1 MAITVAGRKMTVT
14 DATRQYAEEKI
25 GNAMKV
31 MDIDPLDAEVVLS
44 VKKNPSIALPCVCEV
59 TIRTKGNVVR
69 VEEEEQDM
77 FSAIDVA
84 AAKVLR
90 QLRKYKTR
98 VIDRKVRAGAHG
110 DPASIR
116 TMEGEELDL
125 DALMADLSADE
136 EIVRVKEIE
145 FAPMTEEEA
154 LLRLH
159 RPRHR
164 SSLRA
169 LSSRRRRLRRLEAE
183 ALRLLA
189 LRGARTVR
197 PFSLTT
203 ENRKRGNMTTIDTI
217 KDILHENLDIDPAD
231 ITEESTFESLN
242 IDSLDMVEL
251 VCELEDRLDIDLGEF
266 DDSEGIKTLGQ
277 FVEYVEG
284 L

>member
-44 VKKNPSIALPCVCEV
+44 VKKNPSIALPCKCEV

-69 VEEEEQDM
+69 VEEDEQDM
-77 FSAIDVA
+77 FAAIDVA

-116 TMEGEELDL
+116 NMEGGGDLDL
-125 DALMADLSADE
+125 DALMADLSDE
-136 EIVRVKEIE
+136 EIVRVKEID

-154 LLRLH
+154 L
-159 RPRHR
+159 
-164 SSLRA
+164 
-169 LSSRRRRLRRLEAE
+169 
-183 ALRLLA
+183 
-189 LRGARTVR
+189 
-197 PFSLTT
+197 
-203 ENRKRGNMTTIDTI
+203 IQ
-217 KDILHENLDIDPAD
+217 
-231 ITEESTFESLN
+231 
-242 IDSLDMVEL
+242 
-251 VCELEDRLDIDLGEF
+251 IDLLGHDF
-266 DDSEGIKTLGQ
+266 FAYTDRDSEAVCVLYRRDNGG
-277 FVEYVEG
+277 YG
-284 L
+284 LLKQIV